1 MQKILIAIALVV
13 MTTTTTVASDKTD
26 VMTLVRQFVVGFNQG
41 DTKTAAGACAEQTS
55 IIDEFPPYEWHGAGG
70 CSQWMNDYDADAK
83 KNGISDGVVT
93 LGRPRHIDVTSDR
106 AYVVVPANYTFKQK
120 GKLVKEIGSLL
131 TIALQKGDA
140 GWRITG
146 WTWSKR

>member
-1 MQKILIAIALVV
+1 MQKILIAVALVV
-13 MTTTTTVASDKTD
+13 LTAATTVASDKTD
-26 VMTLVRQFVVGFNQG
+26 VMTLVRQFVVGFNKG
-41 DTKTAAGACAEQTS
+41 DTKAAVAACAEQTS
-55 IIDEFPPYEWHGAGG
+55 IIDEFSPYEWHGVGG

-93 LGRPRHIDVTSDR
+93 LGRPRHIDVTGDR
-106 AYVVVPANYTFKQK
+106 AYVVVPANYTFKEK

-140 GWRITG
+140 GWRITS